1 MGQQRLQ
8 ELTEE
13 YGQGRVIFIEVDV
26 RSYQQLEGD
35 RNLFWR
41 SALQARIDIFYC
53 TVKEKVNTLCHVNV
67 LRPEVT
73 DLINISIGM
82 TSILRYMSLTN

>member
-8 ELTEE
+8 ELKEE
-13 YGQGRVIFIEVDV
+13 YGQGRVIFIEGDV

-41 SALQARIDIFYC
+41 SALQARIDIFEC
-53 TVKEKVNTLCHVNV
+53 TVEEKALCHVKV

-82 TSILRYMSLTN
+82 ASILRYM